1 MEIWALL
8 DIVCPVNRVCCVR
21 VRTYIYK
28 VCYTYVLHQKDFTL
42 GRVLINGGTGNPW
55 WCNLMQLAYTYYLGI
70 VRQMEGSD
78 WSASGLD

>member
-1 MEIWALL
+1 ML
-8 DIVCPVNRVCCVR
+8 
-21 VRTYIYK
+21 
-28 VCYTYVLHQKDFTL
+28 YVLHQRDFTL